1 MSAGSIVAYID
12 GGSRGN
18 PGVAGYGVRIE
29 ADDGSLIDEL
39 TGAIG
44 IATNNVAE
52 YRGLLA
58 ALAWLDR
65 NGCRDAI
72 VRSDSELLTRQ
83 MTGRFK
89 VRHPGLKPL
98 HAEAMTIVRRL
109 GRVRFEHV
117 RRSANVEADR
127 LANEAMDRAGVVGS
141 AETPRPAAAPTAA
154 SAGHG
159 GDVVGIGIDIESIA
173 RVGGLLERYGPRFV
187 ERVFTAH
194 EAAYSLR
201 RARPAQHLAAR
212 FAAKEA
218 AMKALG
224 TGHARGV
231 IWRSVEVVREA
242 GPPRLRFHGTAARH
256 FDAIGATRA
265 LVTISHSGDF
275 ALAQVMLFSR

>member
-1 MSAGSIVAYID
+1 MAYID

-29 ADDGSLIDEL
+29 AGDGSLIEEL
-39 TGAIG
+39 TGGIG

-58 ALAWLDR
+58 ALTWLDR
-65 NGCRDAI
+65 NGYRDAI

-98 HAEAMTIVRRL
+98 HAEATAIVRRL
-109 GRVRFEHV
+109 GRVRFEYV
-117 RRSANVEADR
+117 RRSANTEADR
-127 LANEAMDRAGVVGS
+127 LANVAMDGAAAGGRAR
-141 AETPRPAAAPTAA
+141 APRPAPPSTAIHA
-154 SAGHG
+154 EPGVG
-159 GDVVGIGIDIESIA
+159 VIGIGIDIESIA
-173 RVGGLLERYGPRFV
+173 RVGGLLERYGARFV
-187 ERVFTAH
+187 ERVFTPD

-224 TGHARGV
+224 TGHSRGV
-231 IWRSVEVVREA
+231 VWRSIEVVREA
-242 GPPRLRFHGTAARH
+242 GPPRLRLHGAASRH
-256 FDAIGATRA
+256 FDAVGATRSLIA
-265 LVTISHSGDF
+265 ISHSGDF
-275 ALAQVMLFSR
+275 ALAQVMLLGR

>member
-1 MSAGSIVAYID
+1 MAYID

-29 ADDGSLIDEL
+29 AGDGSLIEEL
-39 TGAIG
+39 TGGIG

-58 ALAWLDR
+58 ALTWLDR
-65 NGCRDAI
+65 NGYRDAI

-98 HAEAMTIVRRL
+98 HAEATAIVRRL
-109 GRVRFEHV
+109 GRVRFEYV
-117 RRSANVEADR
+117 RRSANTEADR
-127 LANEAMDRAGVVGS
+127 LANVAMDGAAAGGRAR
-141 AETPRPAAAPTAA
+141 APRPAPPSTAIHA
-154 SAGHG
+154 EPGVG
-159 GDVVGIGIDIESIA
+159 VIGIGIDIESIA
-173 RVGGLLERYGPRFV
+173 RVGGLLERYGARFV
-187 ERVFTAH
+187 ERVFTPD

-224 TGHARGV
+224 TGHSRGV
-231 IWRSVEVVREA
+231 GWRSIEVVREA
-242 GPPRLRFHGTAARH
+242 GPPRLRLHGAASRH
-256 FDAIGATRA
+256 FDAVGATRSLIA
-265 LVTISHSGDF
+265 ISHSGDF
-275 ALAQVMLFSR
+275 ALAQVMLLGR

>member
-1 MSAGSIVAYID
+1 MNAGSVIAYID

-29 ADDGSLIDEL
+29 AGDGSLIEEL

-65 NGCRDAI
+65 NSYRDVVI
-72 VRSDSELLTRQ
+72 RSDSELLTRQ
-83 MTGRFK
+83 MTGQFK
-89 VRHPGLKPL
+89 VRHPGLRPL
-98 HAEAMTIVRRL
+98 HAEAAAIVRRL

-127 LANEAMDRAGVVGS
+127 LANEAMDHAAAGDRP
-141 AETPRPAAAPTAA
+141 AAPRPAPPTRIRHAAP
-154 SAGHG
+154 G
-159 GDVVGIGIDIESIA
+159 GGVLGIGIDIESIS
-173 RVGGLLERYGPRFV
+173 RVGQLLERYGPRFV
-187 ERVFTAH
+187 ERVFTAA

-201 RARPAQHLAAR
+201 RPRPAQHLAAR

-224 TGHARGV
+224 TGHSHGV
-231 IWRSVEVVREA
+231 VWRSIEVVREA
-242 GPPRLRFHGTAARH
+242 GPPRLQFHGAAARH
-256 FDAIGATRA
+256 YDAIGATQS

-275 ALAQVMLFSR
+275 ALAQVMLVGR